1 MIKFLKMPLIF
12 ALLACVVFVSG
23 CARPIEV
30 ERDAA
35 FYKEL
40 GDEYQSNK
48 KYKKAISAYENA
60 LMRAENPEI
69 AAEIQLALADSY
81 FLYEEYNEAIPVY
94 EVYLDVYSA
103 LPTADL
109 AYLRL
114 GLSHYELINTAGRD
128 QRDTLAAMKYFE
140 LIRERNPLMFEEN
153 KLAEKMIYMRNLLA
167 EKELFVGTYYARI
180 RQYGPAV
187 LRFQYLI
194 ETYPHSECY
203 DEGVYR
209 LVKALKKSNRLDEA
223 YGYVTLLKMK
233 HPESKYVKKTEKLL
247 END

>member
-1 MIKFLKMPLIF
+1 MMKIKKQFIF
-12 ALLACVVFVSG
+12 ALLLCVIFVAG
-23 CARPIEV
+23 CSKPIEV

-40 GDEYQSNK
+40 GDEYQRDK
-48 KYKKAISAYENA
+48 KYKKAISAYESA
-60 LMRAENPEI
+60 LMRAENPEM

-81 FLYEEYNEAIPVY
+81 FLYEEYNDAIPVY

-103 LPTADL
+103 LPSADL

-114 GLSHYELINTAGRD
+114 GLSHYELINAAGRD
-128 QRDTLAAMKYFE
+128 QQDTLAAMKYFE
-140 LIRERNPLMFEEN
+140 LIKERNPLMFEEN
-153 KLAEKMIYMRNLLA
+153 QLGEKMIYMRNLLA
-167 EKELFVGTYYARI
+167 KKELFVGKYYARI
-180 RQYGPAV
+180 RQYGPAI
-187 LRFQYLI
+187 LRFQHLI
-194 ETYPHSECY
+194 ETYPQSECY

-233 HPESKYVKKTEKLL
+233 HPDSKYVKKTERLL
-247 END
+247 KNH